1 MIIEN
6 IPKSLAELYKSML
19 SELRPDWYVKIDVE
33 DYDLYKLGFVDEIPC
48 SISFNVS
55 NKQMAELYDEIIDME
70 VSVYM
75 HEDLLLK
82 NPINMTLNEKIQFEE
97 VKKLEEEYYNKYR
110 PLEGLAYD
118 LSEE

>member
-6 IPKSLAELYKSML
+6 ISKSLAELYKSIL
-19 SELRPDWYVKIDVE
+19 SELKPDWEVKIDVE
-33 DYDLYKLGFVDEIPC
+33 DYNLYKLGFIDEIPC
-48 SISFNVS
+48 SISFDVS
-55 NKQMAELYDEIIDME
+55 NKQMAELFDEIIDME

-82 NPINMTLNEKIQFEE
+82 NPVNMTLDEKIQFEK